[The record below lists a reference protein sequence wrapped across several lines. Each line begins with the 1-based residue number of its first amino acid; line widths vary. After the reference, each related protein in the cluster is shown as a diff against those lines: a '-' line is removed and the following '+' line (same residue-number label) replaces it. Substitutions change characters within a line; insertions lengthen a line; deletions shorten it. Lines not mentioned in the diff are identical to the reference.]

1 MFDDIFSFGKERLPL
16 QALGFYIVFFI
27 IGISLAAFAGLIFAA
42 GYEAGLVVG
51 GVIAF
56 FYCVILCYL
65 ILSQKNQ
72 LTSAFAAFLFITAF
86 LAYALGTLGGLIP
99 VAYLSTIKN
108 LKSWFDMM
116 NT

>member
-27 IGISLAAFAGLIFAA
+27 IGVSLAAFAGLIFAA
-42 GYEAGLVVG
+42 GYEVGLVVG

-72 LTSAFAAFLFITAF
+72 LTTAFAAFLFITAF
-86 LAYALGTLGGLIP
+86 LAYALGALGGLIP

-108 LKSWFDMM
+108 LKS
-116 NT
+116 

>member
-27 IGISLAAFAGLIFAA
+27 IGITLGALGGLIFAVD
-42 GYEAGLVVG
+42 YNTGLIVG

-56 FYCVILCYL
+56 IYCVFLCYL

-72 LTSAFAAFLFITAF
+72 LTTAFAAFLFITAF
-86 LAYALGTLGGLIP
+86 LAYALGALGGLIP

-108 LKSWFDMM
+108 LKS
-116 NT
+116 